1 MNRQAILLES
11 YKLYMDRLNSE
22 LSVHW
27 TRINIGVVA
36 LTAALGGYG
45 ALWQKALTECKT
57 IHLYPMIAIV
67 GLLIVLL
74 ACLVRRVLLAG
85 KNWCDIAEV
94 RVVAIERELI
104 SVRGERSIYMCH
116 EYDGSWKSKLRMHPT
131 ITSSYN
137 NLLIAIIL
145 LLVLTSSVALFLA
158 FAEPCIVSSTTAP
171 FNRYASV
178 IAGNWN
184 VLLALFIVTIP
195 AVAVECYFEC
205 CRTSKCLRKADCE
218 RKIAIRKMT
227 HEVQAM
233 LKASANIETSL
244 GENEKADPSACTCIC
259 HECRCSSSCS

>member
-45 ALWQKALTECKT
+45 ALWQKALTECESSK
-57 IHLYPMIAIV
+57 LYPMIALV
-67 GLLIVLL
+67 GLMLVVL
-74 ACLVRRVLLAG
+74 ACLFRKVLLAG

-94 RVVAIERELI
+94 RVIAIERELFR
-104 SVRGERSIYMCH
+104 VRGERSIYMCH

-137 NLLIAIIL
+137 VLLIVSTL
-145 LLVLTSSVALFLA
+145 LLVLTSGVALFLA
-158 FAEPCIVSSTTAP
+158 FAEPCIVSSAKAP
-171 FNRYASV
+171 LNQYASV
-178 IAGNWN
+178 LAGNWN
-184 VLLALFIVTIP
+184 VLLALIFVTIP

-233 LKASANIETSL
+233 LKASANVETSL
-244 GENEKADPSACTCIC
+244 GENENADPSACACTC
-259 HECRCSSSCS
+259 HEHK